1 MVVALQGALQ
11 VALIVADGD
20 VPSRADVDRVLG
32 GAPQLVIAAD
42 GGALK
47 AEALGYPA
55 RVVVGDADSLAPAQA
70 DRLRAAGAEV
80 VVHPAAKDESDTE
93 LALNEALNRGAT
105 RVVIIGAFGG
115 KRLEH
120 TLANILL
127 IAAERLK
134 GRDICLADGASTVR
148 VMHGPGSLEL
158 NGDAGDFVSLLP
170 LTGHVSGVTT
180 LGLRYPL
187 TREVLEQGPARGL
200 SNEMLAGA
208 ATIQI
213 DQGRLAVIHTRRNEV
228 STQ

>member
-1 MVVALQGALQ
+1 MV

-20 VPSRADVDRVLG
+20 VPARPAVDRLLG

-55 RVVVGDADSLAPAQA
+55 HVVVGDADSLEPAQA
-70 DRLRAAGAEV
+70 ERLRDAGAEV

-127 IAAERLK
+127 IASERLT
-134 GRDICLADGASTVR
+134 GLDICLADGASTLR
-148 VMHGPGSLEL
+148 VMHDKESLEI
-158 NGDAGDFVSLLP
+158 NGDAGDYVSLLP
-170 LTGHVSGVTT
+170 LTRQVSGVTT
-180 LGLRYPL
+180 AGLRYAL
-187 TREVLEQGPARGL
+187 TREMLEQGPARGL
-200 SNEMLAGA
+200 SNELLAGA
-208 ATIQI
+208 ATVHI
-213 DQGRLAVIHTRRNEV
+213 DQGRLAVIHTRRTEV
-228 STQ
+228 SSR